1 MRRYPKH
8 YPNRKSPVRHTVRSH
23 TRAGSRVVSYV
34 RGKGH
39 HSTQTFTRRRKLTKT
54 EARHYTVLFKYGDG
68 TSEELKT
75 TSRSPIEAIAEAD
88 ELRVSD
94 LRPTEVVV
102 KNQIGKI
109 VKRLGGI
116 ALKTLKATAKLGL
129 LAGEKGASALAF
141 YAKDKLA
148 QRLIREA
155 HSRDP
160 AVRVSARVKLKR
172 RYPEYYEIAFERP
185 IPTRRQEIIH
195 KYITEREPDLTE
207 EEYVREAQKLARIY
221 SRV

>member
-1 MRRYPKH
+1 MKGK
-8 YPNRKSPVRHTVRSH
+8 RKSPRRHAVKSHVRS
-23 TRAGSRVVSYV
+23 GYRVSNYV
-34 RGKGH
+34 RGKGVGTI
-39 HSTQTFTRRRKLTKT
+39 SPFTSRRKLSKT
-54 EARHYTVLFKYGDG
+54 HEARHYVVLFKYANG

-75 TSRSPIEAIAEAD
+75 IAKSPTEAMHEAD
-88 ELRVSD
+88 ELRVSS
-94 LRPTEVVV
+94 LRPTQVIV

-129 LAGEKGASALAF
+129 LAGEKGANAPAF

-207 EEYVREAQKLARIY
+207 EEYVREAQKLAKIY
-221 SRV
+221 SKV

>member
-1 MRRYPKH
+1 MYVRRKSR
-8 YPNRKSPVRHTVRSH
+8 RKSPVRHTVRSH
-23 TRAGSRVVSYV
+23 IRLGNRVPSYV

-39 HSTQTFTRRRKLTKT
+39 HSTQTFTQRRKLTKT
-54 EARHYTVLFKYGDG
+54 DEARHYVVLFKYRDG
-68 TSEELKT
+68 TSEQLKT
-75 TSRSPIEAIAEAD
+75 IARSPTEAILETN
-88 ELRVSD
+88 ELRVSN

-148 QRLIREA
+148 QRLIKEA
-155 HSRDP
+155 YSRDP

-172 RYPEYYEIAFERP
+172 RYPEYYEIAFERL

-195 KYITEREPDLTE
+195 KYISEREPDMTE
-207 EEYVREAQKLARIY
+207 EDYVREAQKLSRIY
-221 SRV
+221 SRT